1 MIRQKSGV
9 TVMAEGLLT
18 GVLGE
23 EEEKPEVEALEAL
36 ASADAFAAA
45 VAARLSGNDPEV
57 ARDTSAFLKKQAQ
70 LLETQNK
77 HLEQEH
83 ALRLTHL
90 RGQTHEGKL
99 RRTGIR
105 IRIAFQLFAAIVAAC
120 IGMGVLLLIRD
131 AVTSRSV
138 VIDSFD
144 IAPNLSPQVPSG
156 KIVAAGLL
164 DVLRRIQAAT
174 RSSAEHRN
182 LSNAWTNDIAIE
194 VPETGISI
202 GQLERMLTARFGHD
216 QHIDGDLVQTEKG
229 GLALTV
235 RGNGILPKTFTD
247 EARHL
252 DTLLAQAGEYVY
264 GQSQPGLWAAYLS
277 NNDRNDEAIRFAQAA
292 YATADPSE
300 RPYVLNYWANAIGGK
315 GGDGAMREALPLYR
329 EALRLMPDYWAA
341 YNNIMYALNGLGD
354 EEGDVRVGEQMIK
367 AAGGRPG
374 RAPEGMYQ
382 NYDQTVWDLP
392 AARASLIADMESHS
406 GIGTFGTAGGALNLN
421 VAQFEVLMHD
431 VEAAAFRLKTTAV
444 DEKNA
449 TDVALAAMDRAM
461 LAEEVGDLKAA
472 AREWDA
478 FAVAYANPT
487 VSTANPQ
494 YMCFALVT
502 YEKTGQAAKAD
513 AALNAVGKL
522 TFVDCY
528 RFRGDL
534 LDLRG
539 DWAGAQA
546 WYAKAVK
553 LGPSIPSGYYSWGIA
568 LAKYGD
574 LAGAAAKFKEA
585 HQKGPHWADPLK
597 AWGDVLV
604 KQSHPKEALV
614 KYDEALKYA
623 PNWVA
628 LKAAREATAKQKT

>member
-1 MIRQKSGV
+1 M
-9 TVMAEGLLT
+9 VMAEGLLA

-45 VAARLSGNDPEV
+45 VAARLAGNDPDV

-77 HLEQEH
+77 HLEAEH
-83 ALRLTHL
+83 ALRLAHL
-90 RGQTHEGKL
+90 RGQKHEGKL

-105 IRIAFQLFAAIVAAC
+105 IRIAFQLFVAIMAAC
-120 IGMGVLLLIRD
+120 IGVGVLLLIRD
-131 AVTSRSV
+131 AVASRSV

-144 IAPNLSPQVPSG
+144 IAPNLTTQVPSG

-164 DVLRRIQAAT
+164 DVLTRIQAAT
-174 RSSAEHRN
+174 RSGAQHRN

-235 RGNGILPKTFTD
+235 RGTGILPKTFID
-247 EARHL
+247 EAHHL
-252 DTLLAQAGEYVY
+252 DTLLTQAGEYVY

-292 YATADPSE
+292 YATVEPSE
-300 RPYVLNYWANAIGGK
+300 RPFVLNYWANAITGK
-315 GGDGAMREALPLYR
+315 GGDGAMREALLLYR
-329 EALRLMPDYWAA
+329 EALRLKPDYWAA
-341 YNNIMYALNGLGD
+341 YNNIMFALSGLGD
-354 EEGDVRVGEQMIK
+354 EEGMVRVGEQMIK

-374 RAPEGMYQ
+374 RAPETSYQ

-392 AARASLIADMESHS
+392 AQHVSQIADIESHS
-406 GIGTFGTAGGALNLN
+406 GVGTTGAVAGAENLG
-421 VAQFEVLMHD
+421 VAQIELLMHD
-431 VEAAAFRLKTTAV
+431 VEAAAFRLKTTPV

-449 TDVALAAMDRAM
+449 PDVAAAAMDRAL
-461 LAEEVGDLKAA
+461 LAEELGNFKAA

-487 VSTANPQ
+487 VSTANPA
-494 YMCFALVT
+494 YICFAALT
-502 YEKTGQAAKAD
+502 YEKTGQPAKAD
-513 AALNAVGKL
+513 VALNAVGTL
-522 TFVDCY
+522 TYVDCD
-528 RFRGDL
+528 RFKGDL

-553 LGPSIPSGYYSWGIA
+553 LGPSIPSGYYSWGMA
-568 LAKYGD
+568 LAQHGD
-574 LAGAAAKFKEA
+574 LDGAAAKFRDA

-604 KQSHPKEALV
+604 KQGHPKEALT

-623 PNWVA
+623 PNWA
-628 LKAAREATAKQKT
+628 SLKAAREAAKQRA

>member
-1 MIRQKSGV
+1 
-9 TVMAEGLLT
+9 MAEGLLA

-45 VAARLSGNDPEV
+45 VAAKLSGNDPEV

-70 LLETQNK
+70 LLEIQAE
-77 HLEQEH
+77 HLKDEH
-83 ALRLTHL
+83 ALRLAHL
-90 RGQTHEGKL
+90 RGQKHEGKL

-105 IRIAFQLFAAIVAAC
+105 IRIAFQLFVALVAAF
-120 IGMGVLLLIRD
+120 IGVVVLLLIRD
-131 AVTSRSV
+131 AVASRSV

-144 IAPNLSPQVPSG
+144 IAPNVAVQVPSG

-164 DVLRRIQAAT
+164 DVLTRIQAAT

-216 QHIDGDLVQTEKG
+216 QHIDGDLVQTERG

-235 RGNGILPKTFTD
+235 RGTGILPKTFTD

-252 DTLLAQAGEYVY
+252 DTLLTQAGEYVY

-277 NNDRNDEAIRFAQAA
+277 DARYDEAIRFSQAA

-300 RPYVLNYWANAIGGK
+300 RPYLLNAWANAISGK

-329 EALRLMPDYWAA
+329 EALRLKPDYWVA
-341 YNNIMYALNGLGD
+341 YNNIMYALGGLGD
-354 EEGDVRVGEQMIK
+354 EEGEVRVGEQMKK

-374 RAPEGMYQ
+374 RAPENLYQ
-382 NYDQTVWDLP
+382 NYDQVVWDLS
-392 AARASLIADMESHS
+392 AWRASNIADMESHS
-406 GIGTFGTAGGALNLN
+406 GVGTSGPASGPENLG
-421 VAQFEVLMHD
+421 VAQTEVLMHD
-431 VEAAAFRLKTTAV
+431 VEAAAFRLKTTPV
-444 DEKNA
+444 DEKNLP
-449 TDVALAAMDRAM
+449 DVALAAMDRAL
-461 LAEEVGDLKAA
+461 LAEEIGDLKAA

-478 FAVAYANPT
+478 FAAAYANPT
-487 VSTANPQ
+487 VSTANPA
-494 YMCFALVT
+494 YMCFAALT
-502 YEKTGQAAKAD
+502 YEKTGQPAKAD
-513 AALNAVGKL
+513 AALNAVGTL
-522 TFVDCY
+522 MFVDCY

-553 LGPSIPSGYYSWGIA
+553 LGPSIPSGYYSWGMA
-568 LAKYGD
+568 LAKHGD
-574 LAGAAAKFKEA
+574 LDGAAAKFKEA

-604 KQSHPKEALV
+604 KQGHPKEALT

-623 PNWVA
+623 PNWA
-628 LKAAREATAKQKT
+628 SLKAAREAAAKQRT